1 MHDKPLCGAPFP
13 PTRLHPRLYWAE
25 FIGTAVLVYI
35 GVSIVIAMFGQ
46 GSPMIALLPSPGL
59 RRLLTGALFGS
70 VGALIAL
77 SWVGRVSGAHIN
89 PAVSVGFWLEGM
101 LVWRDAVGY
110 VLAQVAGGIVGAL
123 PLLMWGSMGQSV
135 SFGITQPGEGDSVW
149 EALLGEA
156 GGTFMFLLIILTV
169 AAHPRM
175 RPLTPLTLPVV
186 FGLLAWLEGPLS
198 GASANPARS
207 LGPAVIANVWRDQW
221 IYVVG
226 PCLGAVFAVGVLR
239 LRPAGVRRVA
249 AARLFHFHLD
259 EKPNPPPLPG

>member
-1 MHDKPLCGAPFP
+1 MHDKPLHGAPFP
-13 PTRLHPRLYWAE
+13 PTRLYPKLYWAE
-25 FIGTAVLVYI
+25 FIGTAVLVGI
-35 GVSIVIAMFGQ
+35 RVSIEIAMFGQ
-46 GSPMIALLPSPGL
+46 GSPMIGLLPSPGL

-101 LVWRDAVGY
+101 LMGRDAVGY

-135 SFGITQPGEGDSVW
+135 SFGVTQPGAGVSVW

-156 GGTFMFLLIILTV
+156 GGTFMLVLTTFTV
-169 AAHPRM
+169 AAHRGT
-175 RPLTPLTLPVV
+175 RHLTPLTLPIV

-207 LGPAVIANVWRDQW
+207 LGLAVIANVWRDQW

-239 LRPAGVRRVA
+239 LRPAGVPRVA
-249 AARLFHFHLD
+249 AARLFHFHLG
-259 EKPNPPPLPG
+259 E